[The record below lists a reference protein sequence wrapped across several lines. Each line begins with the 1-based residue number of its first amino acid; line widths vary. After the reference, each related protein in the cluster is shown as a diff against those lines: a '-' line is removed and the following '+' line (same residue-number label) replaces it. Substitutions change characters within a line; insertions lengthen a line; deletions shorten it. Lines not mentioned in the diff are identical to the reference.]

1 MKPVHTIRLGNVSA
15 SVWQRTG
22 KRGTFHEVTVQ
33 RSYKGKDGKP
43 AYTGSFNARDLD
55 TLKAALDLASAYLQS
70 PKEPAADGPGTAADP
85 LAEFVN
91 GHAPEVSSTVQSVP
105 ETP

>member
-1 MKPVHTIRLGNVSA
+1 MKPVHTIRLGNVAA
-15 SVWQRTG
+15 SVWERTG

-55 TLKAALDLASAYLQS
+55 TLKAALDLAAAFLQN
-70 PKEPAADGPGTAADP
+70 PTANQAAEPDP
-85 LAEFVN
+85 LAAYVN
-91 GHAPEVSSTVQSVP
+91 GNAAPDEAP
-105 ETP
+105 KDAE